1 MELWIDEWLGI
12 PMDLVTH
19 KVAKRSD
26 IPDSERSKKRP
37 GGPFA
42 DTVNQRYQ
50 LGTADHVRAAWSYIN
65 MPKNSSKYSSEDLST
80 IKGKI
85 RSAAKKF
92 GIEIS
97 DK

>member
-1 MELWIDEWLGI
+1 MLWIDAWLEPI
-12 PMDLVTH
+12 VQ

-26 IPDSERSKKRP
+26 ISDSSRAKKRP

-50 LGTADHVRAAWSYIN
+50 LDTAVHVRAAWSYIN
-65 MPKNSSKYSSEDLST
+65 MPKNASKYSSADLAT
-80 IKGKI
+80 IKGRI
-85 RSAAKKF
+85 RAAAKKF

-97 DK
+97 E